1 MARKTKDGRPD
12 PAKMRFEEATGELEA
27 IIERIEQGD
36 LGLEDS
42 LAERRR
48 GDDLI
53 KRSRAILDAAE
64 QELEQTRVDKAGG
77 AETRKVQTRHHA
89 RHRDEG
95 HQHQPPRP
103 DPQRIRMFQSADAL
117 IDPWSRCWWS
127 TVCSGCWS

>member
-1 MARKTKDGRPD
+1 MRAMARKTRDARPD

-48 GDDLI
+48 GDELI

-77 AETRKVQTRHHA
+77 GETGGGETGGGNTNREKDPPAEQTNGPA
-89 RHRDEG
+89 E
-95 HQHQPPRP
+95 P
-103 DPQRIRMFQSADAL
+103 SAGAAD
-117 IDPWSRCWWS
+117 
-127 TVCSGCWS
+127 